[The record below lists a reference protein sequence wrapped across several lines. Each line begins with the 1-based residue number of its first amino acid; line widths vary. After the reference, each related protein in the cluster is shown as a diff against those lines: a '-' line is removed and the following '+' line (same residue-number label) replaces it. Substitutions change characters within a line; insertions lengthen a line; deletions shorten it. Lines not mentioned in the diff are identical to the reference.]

1 LSHTHPAFVAF
12 DTTENIVLVLTEN
25 TTLIE
30 LKSAKPT
37 GLGMTLLGIPVLD
50 STQVKKGKLNEF
62 LQSTEDG
69 KVGRRYQNI
78 RVTAVRTAEGGV
90 ESAKVFLQFE
100 VFGDDNVPAGA
111 NGGYTV
117 ALLSG
122 ADSLLTLPASSLF
135 LPYGRA
141 WYENQ
146 VVFDVPLAV
155 FDKADKLQLTVG
167 ADQVWAI

>member
-1 LSHTHPAFVAF
+1 VPL
-12 DTTENIVLVLTEN
+12 LVEN

-37 GLGMTLLGIPVLD
+37 GLGMAQLGIPVLD
-50 STQVKKGKLNEF
+50 STLVKKGKLHEF
-62 LQSTEDG
+62 LQSTADG

-90 ESAKVFLQFE
+90 ESAKIFLQFE
-100 VFGDDNVPAGA
+100 VFGDDNVPEGA
-111 NGGYTV
+111 NGGYSV
-117 ALLSG
+117 ALLNG
-122 ADSLLTLPASSLF
+122 TDSLLTLPASSLF

-146 VVFDVPLAV
+146 AVFDVPLDV
-155 FDKADKLQLTVG
+155 FDKADQLQLTLG
-167 ADQVWAI
+167 ADQIRDI

>member
-1 LSHTHPAFVAF
+1 MP
-12 DTTENIVLVLTEN
+12 VLIQN
-25 TTLIE
+25 TTQIA

-37 GLGMTLLGIPVLD
+37 GLGMAQLGFPVLV

-78 RVTAVRTAEGGV
+78 RVTAVKTAEGGV

-100 VFGDDNVPAGA
+100 VFGDDNVPEGP

-117 ALLSG
+117 ALLNG
-122 ADSLLTLPASSLF
+122 TDALLTLPASSLF

-146 VVFDVPLAV
+146 AVFDLPLAV
-155 FDKADKLQLTVG
+155 FDQADQLQLTVNT
-167 ADQVWAI
+167 DRIRAI

>member
-1 LSHTHPAFVAF
+1 LSHTHLVLVAF
-12 DTTENIVLVLTEN
+12 DTTESIVPVLTEN
-25 TTLIE
+25 TTLIK
-30 LKSAKPT
+30 LKSAKST
-37 GLGMTLLGIPVLD
+37 GLGMTQLGIPVLD
-50 STQVKKGKLNEF
+50 STQVKKGKLHEF
-62 LQSTEDG
+62 LQSTADG

-100 VFGDDNVPAGA
+100 VFGDDNVPEGA

-122 ADSLLTLPASSLF
+122 TDTLLTLPTSSLF

-146 VVFDVPLAV
+146 AVFDLPLAV
-155 FDKADKLQLTVG
+155 FDQ
-167 ADQVWAI
+167 ADQLQFTAKTDQIRAI

>member
-1 LSHTHPAFVAF
+1 M
-12 DTTENIVLVLTEN
+12 LVLTEN

-37 GLGMTLLGIPVLD
+37 GLGMTQLGIPALD
-50 STQVKKGKLNEF
+50 STLVKKGKLNEF
-62 LQSTEDG
+62 LQSTADG

-78 RVTAVRTAEGGV
+78 RVTAVKTAEGGI

-100 VFGDDNVPAGA
+100 AFGDDNVPVGA

-122 ADSLLTLPASSLF
+122 ADALLTLPASSLF

-146 VVFDVPLAV
+146 AVFDVPLDI
-155 FDKADKLQLTVG
+155 FDKADQLQLTVNT
-167 ADQVWAI
+167 DQVRAI

>member
-1 LSHTHPAFVAF
+1 MP
-12 DTTENIVLVLTEN
+12 VLTEN
-25 TTLIE
+25 TALIA

-37 GLGMTLLGIPVLD
+37 GLGMTQLGIPVLD
-50 STQVKKGKLNEF
+50 STQVKKGKLHEF

-90 ESAKVFLQFE
+90 ESGKVFLQFE
-100 VFGDDNVPAGA
+100 VFGDDNVPEGA
-111 NGGYTV
+111 CGGYSV

-122 ADSLLTLPASSLF
+122 AEVLLTLPASSLF

-146 VVFDVPLAV
+146 VVFDVPLTI
-155 FDKADKLQLTVG
+155 FDKAEQLQLTVA
-167 ADQVWAI
+167 ADRVRAI

>member
-1 LSHTHPAFVAF
+1 MAQ
-12 DTTENIVLVLTEN
+12 
-25 TTLIE
+25 
-30 LKSAKPT
+30 
-37 GLGMTLLGIPVLD
+37 LGFPVLD
-50 STQVKKGKLNEF
+50 STLVKKGKLNEF

-78 RVTAVRTAEGGV
+78 RVTAVKTAEGGV

-100 VFGDDNVPAGA
+100 VFGDDNVPEGA

-122 ADSLLTLPASSLF
+122 ADTLLTLPASNLF

-146 VVFDVPLAV
+146 AV
-155 FDKADKLQLTVG
+155 FDMPLEVFDQTDQLQFTAG
-167 ADQVWAI
+167 ADQIRAI

>member
-1 LSHTHPAFVAF
+1 MP
-12 DTTENIVLVLTEN
+12 VLIQN
-25 TTLIE
+25 TTQIA

-37 GLGMTLLGIPVLD
+37 GLGMAQLGFPVLD
-50 STQVKKGKLNEF
+50 STQVKKGKLNEL

-100 VFGDDNVPAGA
+100 VFGDDNVPEGT

-117 ALLSG
+117 ALLNG
-122 ADSLLTLPASSLF
+122 TDALLTLPASSLF

-146 VVFDVPLAV
+146 AVFDLPLAV
-155 FDKADKLQLTVG
+155 FDQADQLQLTVNT
-167 ADQVWAI
+167 DQIRAI

>member
-1 LSHTHPAFVAF
+1 VP
-12 DTTENIVLVLTEN
+12 ILTEN
-25 TTLIE
+25 TTLID
-30 LKSAKPT
+30 LKPAKST
-37 GLGMTLLGIPVLD
+37 GLGMAQLGFPVLD
-50 STQVKKGKLNEF
+50 STLVKKGKLNEF
-62 LQSTEDG
+62 LQSTADG

-78 RVTAVRTAEGGV
+78 RVTAVKTAEGGV

-100 VFGDDNVPAGA
+100 VFGDDNVPEGA

-122 ADSLLTLPASSLF
+122 TETLLTLPASSLF

-146 VVFDVPLAV
+146 VVFDVPLEV
-155 FDKADKLQLTVG
+155 FGKADKLQLTVNT
-167 ADQVWAI
+167 DQIRGI